1 MRRKGIKLDRL
12 HKGWCDEMGKQY
24 VKESTYKNSDG
35 EVLQKVETYFSKPKK
50 VSYIIFD
57 DKRR

>member
-1 MRRKGIKLDRL
+1 M
-12 HKGWCDEMGKQY
+12 KQY

-35 EVLQKVETYFSKPKK
+35 EVLQKVETYYSKPKK

>member
-1 MRRKGIKLDRL
+1 M
-12 HKGWCDEMGKQY
+12 KQY

-35 EVLQKVETYFSKPKK
+35 EVLQKVETYYSKPTK